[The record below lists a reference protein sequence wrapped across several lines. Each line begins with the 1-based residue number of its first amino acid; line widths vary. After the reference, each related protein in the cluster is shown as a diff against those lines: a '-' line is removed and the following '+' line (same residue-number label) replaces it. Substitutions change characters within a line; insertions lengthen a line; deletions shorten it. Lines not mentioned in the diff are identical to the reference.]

1 MKQHILI
8 YPSYFPPIAT
18 MVAIA
23 KADKVTLE
31 IQDNYQK
38 QTYRNRAYIAHS
50 NGKLLLNIPI
60 RHSKNIQ
67 HQKTKDVAPENN
79 FPWLTEHWKSIQI
92 AYRTSPYFEFYE
104 DDLAPLFKSPVL
116 KLQDFNIKILET
128 IAELVGLEAQIL
140 SSNVFDKHTQLLDM
154 RHLANCK
161 KESSYNFD
169 TYHQVFETNHGYIEN
184 LSILDLLFN
193 EGPNTLNY
201 LQSQTLERSPI

>member
-1 MKQHILI
+1 MEQHILI
-8 YPSYFPPIAT
+8 YPSYFPSIAT
-18 MVAIA
+18 MVAMA
-23 KADKVTLE
+23 KADKITLE

-60 RHSKNIQ
+60 RHSKSTR
-67 HQKTKDVAPENN
+67 HQKTKDVTPENN
-79 FPWLTEHWKSIQI
+79 FSWLAEHWKSIQV

-104 DDLAPLFKSPVL
+104 DDLAPLFKEPVL
-116 KLQDFNIKILET
+116 KLQGFNIQILET
-128 IAELVGLEAQIL
+128 IAELIGLETQIL
-140 SSNVFDKHTQLLDM
+140 TSNVFDKHTELQDM

-161 KESSYNFD
+161 KEPSYNFD
-169 TYHQVFETNHGYIEN
+169 TYHQVFEGNHGRIEN

>member
-116 KLQDFNIKILET
+116 KLQDFNIKILEN
-128 IAELVGLEAQIL
+128 L
-140 SSNVFDKHTQLLDM
+140 
-154 RHLANCK
+154 
-161 KESSYNFD
+161 FD
-169 TYHQVFETNHGYIEN
+169 TKK
-184 LSILDLLFN
+184 D
-193 EGPNTLNY
+193 
-201 LQSQTLERSPI
+201 

>member
-1 MKQHILI
+1 MERHILI
-8 YPSYFPPIAT
+8 YPSYFPSIAT
-18 MVAIA
+18 MVAMA
-23 KADKVTLE
+23 KADKITLE

-60 RHSKNIQ
+60 RHSKSTR
-67 HQKTKDVAPENN
+67 HQKTKDVTPENN
-79 FPWLTEHWKSIQI
+79 FSWLAEHWKSIQV

-104 DDLAPLFKSPVL
+104 DDLAPLFKEPVL
-116 KLQDFNIKILET
+116 KLQGFNIKILET
-128 IAELVGLEAQIL
+128 ITELIGLETQIL
-140 SSNVFDKHTQLLDM
+140 TSNVFDKHTELQDM

-161 KESSYNFD
+161 KEPSYNFD
-169 TYHQVFETNHGYIEN
+169 TYHQVFEGNHGRIEN

>member
-1 MKQHILI
+1 VERHILI
-8 YPSYFPPIAT
+8 YPSYLPSIAT
-18 MVAIA
+18 MVAMA
-23 KADKVTLE
+23 KADKITLE

-60 RHSKNIQ
+60 RHSKSTR
-67 HQKTKDVAPENN
+67 HQKTKDVTPENN
-79 FPWLTEHWKSIQI
+79 FSWLAEHWKSIQV

-104 DDLAPLFKSPVL
+104 DDLAPLFKEPVL
-116 KLQDFNIKILET
+116 KLQGFNIQILET
-128 IAELVGLEAQIL
+128 IAELIGLETQIL
-140 SSNVFDKHTQLLDM
+140 TSNVFDKHTELQDM

-161 KESSYNFD
+161 KEPSYNFD
-169 TYHQVFETNHGYIEN
+169 TYHQVFEGNHGRIEN

>member
-1 MKQHILI
+1 MERHILI
-8 YPSYFPPIAT
+8 YPSYLPSIAT
-18 MVAIA
+18 MVAMV
-23 KADKVTLE
+23 KADKITLE

-60 RHSKNIQ
+60 RHSKSTR
-67 HQKTKDVAPENN
+67 HQKTKDVTPENN
-79 FPWLTEHWKSIQI
+79 FSWLAEHWKSIQV

-104 DDLAPLFKSPVL
+104 DDLAPLFKEPVL
-116 KLQDFNIKILET
+116 KLQGFNIQILET
-128 IAELVGLEAQIL
+128 IAELIGLETQIL
-140 SSNVFDKHTQLLDM
+140 TSNVFDKHTELQDM

-161 KESSYNFD
+161 KEPSYNFD
-169 TYHQVFETNHGYIEN
+169 TYHQVFEGNHGRIEN

>member
-1 MKQHILI
+1 MERHILI
-8 YPSYFPPIAT
+8 YPSYFPSIAT
-18 MVAIA
+18 MVAMA
-23 KADKVTLE
+23 KADKITLE

-60 RHSKNIQ
+60 RHSKSTR
-67 HQKTKDVAPENN
+67 HQKTKDVTPENN
-79 FPWLTEHWKSIQI
+79 FSWLAEHWKSIQV

-104 DDLAPLFKSPVL
+104 DDLAPLFKEPVL
-116 KLQDFNIKILET
+116 KLQGFNIQILET
-128 IAELVGLEAQIL
+128 IAELIGLETQIL
-140 SSNVFDKHTQLLDM
+140 TSNVFDKHTELQDM

-161 KESSYNFD
+161 KEPSYNFD
-169 TYHQVFETNHGYIEN
+169 TYHQVFEGNHGRIEN

>member
-1 MKQHILI
+1 VEQHILI
-8 YPSYFPPIAT
+8 YPSYFPSIAT
-18 MVAIA
+18 MVAMA
-23 KADKVTLE
+23 KADKITLE

-60 RHSKNIQ
+60 RHSKSTR
-67 HQKTKDVAPENN
+67 HQKTKDVTPENN
-79 FPWLTEHWKSIQI
+79 FSWLAEHWKSIQV

-104 DDLAPLFKSPVL
+104 DDLAPLFKNPVL
-116 KLQDFNIKILET
+116 KLQGFNIQILET
-128 IAELVGLEAQIL
+128 IAELIGLETQIL
-140 SSNVFDKHTQLLDM
+140 TSNVFDKHTELQDM

-161 KESSYNFD
+161 KEPSYNFD
-169 TYHQVFETNHGYIEN
+169 TYHQVFEGNHGRIEN

>member
-1 MKQHILI
+1 MEQHILI
-8 YPSYFPPIAT
+8 YPSYFPSIAT
-18 MVAIA
+18 MVAMA
-23 KADKVTLE
+23 KADKITLE

-60 RHSKNIQ
+60 RHSKSTR
-67 HQKTKDVAPENN
+67 HQKTKDVTPENN
-79 FPWLTEHWKSIQI
+79 FSWLAEHWKSIQV

-104 DDLAPLFKSPVL
+104 DDLAPLFKEPVL
-116 KLQDFNIKILET
+116 KLQGFNIQILET
-128 IAELVGLEAQIL
+128 ITELIGLETQIL
-140 SSNVFDKHTQLLDM
+140 TSNVFDKHTELQDM

-161 KESSYNFD
+161 KEPSYNFD
-169 TYHQVFETNHGYIEN
+169 TYHQVFEGNHGRIEN

>member
-1 MKQHILI
+1 MERHILI
-8 YPSYFPPIAT
+8 YPSYLPSIAT
-18 MVAIA
+18 MVAMA
-23 KADKVTLE
+23 KADKITLE

-60 RHSKNIQ
+60 RHSKSTR
-67 HQKTKDVAPENN
+67 HQKTKDVTPENN
-79 FPWLTEHWKSIQI
+79 FSWLAEHWKSIQV

-104 DDLAPLFKSPVL
+104 DDLAPLFKEPVL
-116 KLQDFNIKILET
+116 KLQGFNIQILET
-128 IAELVGLEAQIL
+128 IAELIGLETQIL
-140 SSNVFDKHTQLLDM
+140 TSNVFDKHTELQDM

-161 KESSYNFD
+161 KEPSYNFD
-169 TYHQVFETNHGYIEN
+169 TYHQVFEGNHGCIEN

-201 LQSQTLERSPI
+201 LQGQTL

>member
-1 MKQHILI
+1 MERHILI
-8 YPSYFPPIAT
+8 YPSYFPSIAT
-18 MVAIA
+18 MVAMA
-23 KADKVTLE
+23 KADKITLE

-60 RHSKNIQ
+60 RHSKSTR
-67 HQKTKDVAPENN
+67 HQKTKDVTPENN
-79 FPWLTEHWKSIQI
+79 FSWLAEHWKSIQV

-104 DDLAPLFKSPVL
+104 DDLAPLFKEPVL
-116 KLQDFNIKILET
+116 KLQGFNIQILET
-128 IAELVGLEAQIL
+128 ITELIGLETQIL
-140 SSNVFDKHTQLLDM
+140 TSNVFDKHTELQDM

-161 KESSYNFD
+161 KEPSYNFD
-169 TYHQVFETNHGYIEN
+169 TYHQVFEGNHGRIEN

>member
-1 MKQHILI
+1 
-8 YPSYFPPIAT
+8 
-18 MVAIA
+18 MVAMA
-23 KADKVTLE
+23 KADKITLE

-60 RHSKNIQ
+60 RHSKSTR
-67 HQKTKDVAPENN
+67 HQKTKDVTPENN
-79 FPWLTEHWKSIQI
+79 FSWLAEHWKSIQV

-104 DDLAPLFKSPVL
+104 DDLAPLFKEPVL
-116 KLQDFNIKILET
+116 KLQGFNIQILET
-128 IAELVGLEAQIL
+128 ITELIGLETQIL
-140 SSNVFDKHTQLLDM
+140 TSNVFDKHTELQDM

-161 KESSYNFD
+161 KEPSYNFD
-169 TYHQVFETNHGYIEN
+169 TYHQVFEGNHGRIEN

>member
-60 RHSKNIQ
+60 RHSKNIR

-104 DDLAPLFKSPVL
+104 DDLALLFKSPVL

-128 IAELVGLEAQIL
+128 IAELIGLEAQIL

-154 RHLANCK
+154 RHLVNCK
-161 KESSYNFD
+161 KEPSYNFD
-169 TYHQVFETNHGYIEN
+169 TYHQVFETNHGYIGN
-184 LSILDLLFN
+184 LSIIDLLFN

-201 LQSQTLERSPI
+201 LQSQTLESSLI

>member
-1 MKQHILI
+1 VKQHILI

-92 AYRTSPYFEFYE
+92 ADRTSPYFEFYE

-128 IAELVGLEAQIL
+128 IAELIGLEAQIL

>member
-1 MKQHILI
+1 MERHILI
-8 YPSYFPPIAT
+8 YPSYLPSIAT
-18 MVAIA
+18 MVAMA
-23 KADKVTLE
+23 KADKITLE

-60 RHSKNIQ
+60 RHSKSTR
-67 HQKTKDVAPENN
+67 HQKTKDVTPENN
-79 FPWLTEHWKSIQI
+79 FSWLAEHWKSIQV

-104 DDLAPLFKSPVL
+104 DDLAPLFKEPVL
-116 KLQDFNIKILET
+116 KLQGFNIQILET
-128 IAELVGLEAQIL
+128 ITELIGLETQIL
-140 SSNVFDKHTQLLDM
+140 TSNVFDKHTELQDM

-161 KESSYNFD
+161 KEPSYNFD
-169 TYHQVFETNHGYIEN
+169 TYHQVFEGNHGRIEN